1 MTERIFYEDQYIK
14 EFKAK
19 VIKIEEKDNK
29 YYVQLNRT
37 AFFPG
42 GGGQS
47 CDLGSIEGHEVI
59 DVFEDKKEIIH
70 VLKENIKEKEVN
82 CKIDWDRRIDGMQ
95 QHLGQH
101 VLSGCFFSLFNIN
114 TCGIHLGADISTV
127 DLVGEV
133 TEDQIRAAERK
144 ANEVILNGHNVDF
157 INSNRKEAKAM
168 GLRRELATKDEFI
181 RVVKIEDLDINACC
195 GVHPSNTKE
204 LQLIKIKSYEK
215 HKGNTRIYFLAGNR
229 AVQNYLYRDLILE
242 SVCNYLSAGDNE
254 VMKTISNLNDNIRE
268 LKDENIS
275 IKSKLST
282 YEIKELISEGER
294 VKDILLINK
303 IYTNSNMKYL
313 AKMANKL
320 VEDDN
325 VIVLFANK
333 EENKASMLFAASK
346 NLKNVNMGNLLKDS
360 ITLIDGK
367 GGGSNVLAQ
376 GGGKNVANI
385 QNALD
390 YSIRRIKELL

>member
-101 VLSGCFFSLFNIN
+101 VLSGCFFYLFNIN
-114 TCGIHLGADISTV
+114 TCGIHLGTDISTV

-254 VMKTISNLNDNIRE
+254 VMKTISNLNDTIRE

-282 YEIKELISEGER
+282 YEIKELISEGKR

-313 AKMANKL
+313 TKVANKL

-325 VIVLFANK
+325 VIALFANK

>member
-133 TEDQIRAAERK
+133 TEDQIRAVERK
-144 ANEVILNGHNVDF
+144 ANEVILNRHNVDF

-385 QNALD
+385 KNALD

>member
-101 VLSGCFFSLFNIN
+101 VLSGCFFNLFNIN
-114 TCGIHLGADISTV
+114 TCGIHLGTDISTV

-282 YEIKELISEGER
+282 YEIKELISEGKR

-313 AKMANKL
+313 TKVANKL

-325 VIVLFANK
+325 VIDLFANK